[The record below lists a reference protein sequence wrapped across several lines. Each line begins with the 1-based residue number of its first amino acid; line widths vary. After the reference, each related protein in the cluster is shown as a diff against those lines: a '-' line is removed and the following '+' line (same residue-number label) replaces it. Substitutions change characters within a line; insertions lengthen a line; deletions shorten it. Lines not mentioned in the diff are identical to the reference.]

1 MPLWRVTLAD
11 IISGC
16 TAGIS
21 KRRVLVRSMAPFHH
35 VRFLALNRNA
45 KNCFSAILIATL
57 TNACSA
63 IMGGTQI
70 TAEPIA
76 APPDYRGIIR
86 DGAPAPMTK
95 GAQVSELH
103 KTSGGQPG
111 DWMACVKSDTIPYV
125 GLFAVFF
132 EYGKVKDFRRSI
144 GIDQCESAMYSP
156 LPPAAPPAQE
166 KDKPRKHNKID
177 STLRPSHSAN

>member
-1 MPLWRVTLAD
+1 MA
-11 IISGC
+11 
-16 TAGIS
+16 TAYHVDLS
-21 KRRVLVRSMAPFHH
+21 TQNRS
-35 VRFLALNRNA
+35 A
-45 KNCFSAILIATL
+45 KNCFLIILIATL
-57 TNACSA
+57 TTACSS
-63 IMGGTQI
+63 IISGTQI
-70 TAEPIA
+70 AAEPTA
-76 APPDYRGIIR
+76 APSDYRGIIR
-86 DGAPAPMTK
+86 EGVPAPMTK
-95 GAQVSELH
+95 RAQVSELH

-111 DWMACVKSDTIPYV
+111 DWMACIKSDTIPYV
-125 GLFAVFF
+125 GFFAVFI